1 MKKKDII
8 CQIALPICALIMT
21 TGVLIATKLPQK
33 SEINTANLYPKSTI
47 VTDIEGDKII
57 VVDFNGN
64 YWSFTDIEETWA
76 KGDICSLIMHDN
88 NTSDTI
94 YDDIII
100 KAQYS
105 GYLN

>member
-8 CQIALPICALIMT
+8 CQIALPICALIMA
-21 TGVLIATKLPQK
+21 TGALMAAKLPEK
-33 SEINTANLYPKSTI
+33 SEINIANLYPKSTI
-47 VTDIEGDKII
+47 VTDIEDDKII

-64 YWSFTDIEETWA
+64 YWSFTDTEETWT